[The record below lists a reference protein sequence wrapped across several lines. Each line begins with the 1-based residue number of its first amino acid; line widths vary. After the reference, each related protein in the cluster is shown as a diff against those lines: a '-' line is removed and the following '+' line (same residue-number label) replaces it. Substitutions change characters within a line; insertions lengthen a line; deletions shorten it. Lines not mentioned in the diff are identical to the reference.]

1 MINRFLALSL
11 VVIGPVVSAAQNT
24 DAEFTAVAEEFIK
37 GYLNAHPLLATRLG
51 FHEYDGRA
59 DDFSRL
65 ALDAELQRLRR
76 FEDRLRKFEPEELN
90 ARNGIDL
97 RLLQA
102 AIANELFQFQDVHKF
117 ERNPM
122 TYAHCADL
130 NIYIARNFAALD
142 DRVRS
147 LTAIES
153 QIPNILIAGKTN
165 LKAVSPRHHVE
176 LAIQIARGSAGFL
189 RNAMVSA
196 VETVKDQELRGN
208 FIEANR
214 KAATALSDFA
224 SWLEKEKLPK
234 ATPDFALGETKYQRW
249 LMETELVDLPL

>member
-1 MINRFLALSL
+1 MNRFLALVL
-11 VVIGPVVSAAQNT
+11 TVIAPVISAAQNN
-24 DAEFTAVAEEFIK
+24 DAEFAAVAEEFIK
-37 GYLNAHPLLATRLG
+37 GYLNARPLLATRLG

-122 TYAHCADL
+122 TYAH
-130 NIYIARNFAALD
+130 
-142 DRVRS
+142 
-147 LTAIES
+147 
-153 QIPNILIAGKTN
+153 
-165 LKAVSPRHHVE
+165 
-176 LAIQIARGSAGFL
+176 
-189 RNAMVSA
+189 
-196 VETVKDQELRGN
+196 
-208 FIEANR
+208 
-214 KAATALSDFA
+214 
-224 SWLEKEKLPK
+224 
-234 ATPDFALGETKYQRW
+234 
-249 LMETELVDLPL
+249 